1 MYTERPVLATPAD
14 PAPRFTCLA
23 VIDAGAI
30 VLASVIRRYDDERIL
45 GNDVAD
51 ALEKVQAPEG

>member
-1 MYTERPVLATPAD
+1 MRCSLTGLMYTERPVPT
-14 PAPRFTCLA
+14 T
-23 VIDAGAI
+23 
-30 VLASVIRRYDDERIL
+30 VIRRYDDERIL

>member
-1 MYTERPVLATPAD
+1 MSPTARARDATGN
-14 PAPRFTCLA
+14 
-23 VIDAGAI
+23 AGKDL